1 MKAPVALAI
10 GFAVAS
16 CAGNRVKCGR
26 PAVEPTP
33 PPAATAALPADTGKT
48 EVTGTA
54 RSASDSPVSQAPKR
68 VWQPRPGVTWQWQLK
83 GPIDLTVD
91 AEVFDIDLFDVPA
104 EVVSALHAKGRKVI
118 CYMSAGSFEDWRP
131 DAASFPPVVKGKP
144 LEGWP
149 GERWLDIRRLDLLG
163 PIMEKRLD
171 LCRSKG
177 FDAAEFDNVDGY
189 QNKSGFPLT
198 AAHQLAYN
206 RFLAKAAHARGLSAG
221 LKNDLDQ
228 IPELV
233 DDFDWALSEECFAY
247 DECHRLQPFIAA
259 NKAVFV
265 AEYNLPAS
273 AVCAKSKQMRLST
286 LIKPLS
292 LEAKRETC
300 PP

>member
-1 MKAPVALAI
+1 MKATAAVAI
-10 GFAVAS
+10 GLAVAS
-16 CAGNRVKCGR
+16 CAGSRVKCG
-26 PAVEPTP
+26 PALPQADPSTP
-33 PPAATAALPADTGKT
+33 PVATDGRKAEGMAAAADAAGRSGPAEL
-48 EVTGTA
+48 
-54 RSASDSPVSQAPKR
+54 KR
-68 VWQPRPGVTWQWQLK
+68 VWQPRPGVSWQWQLR
-83 GPIDLTVD
+83 GTIDVSVN
-91 AEVFDIDLFDVPA
+91 AEVFDIDLFDAPA
-104 EVVSALHAKGRKVI
+104 QVVNALHAKGRKVI

-149 GERWLDIRRLDLLG
+149 GELWLDIRRQDVLA

-177 FDAAEFDNVDGY
+177 FDGVEFDNVDGY

-198 AAHQLAYN
+198 AADQLAYN

-228 IPELV
+228 VPELV
-233 DDFDWALSEECFAY
+233 ADFDWALSEECFAY
-247 DECHRLQPFIAA
+247 DECHRLEPFIAA

-273 AVCAKSKQMRLST
+273 AVCAKAKKMRLST
-286 LIKPLS
+286 LIKPLN
-292 LEAKRETC
+292 LEAKREAC